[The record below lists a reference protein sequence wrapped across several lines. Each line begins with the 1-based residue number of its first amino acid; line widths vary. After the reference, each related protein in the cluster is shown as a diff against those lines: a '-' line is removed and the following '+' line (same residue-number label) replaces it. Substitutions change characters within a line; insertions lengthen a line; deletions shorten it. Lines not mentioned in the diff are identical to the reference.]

1 MGKTKWDA
9 VIACPGKVYS
19 PIGLGVNSLSVFVMV
34 AGPDISA
41 IGDHL
46 SSLRIEQVI
55 EP

>member
-9 VIACPGKVYS
+9 VIACLVKVYS

-34 AGPDISA
+34 AGPDISV
-41 IGDHL
+41 IGDRL
-46 SSLRIEQVI
+46 PSPRIEQVI